1 LIRRQEIAEGD
12 ALLVRIPRE
21 RIRIYP
27 GTVSRE

>member
-1 LIRRQEIAEGD
+1 MRRQSIADGD

-27 GTVSRE
+27 GSVSRE